1 MTSLVLVEMILTG
14 SGGSMIWLM
23 LKVTRIIK
31 PLALLSE
38 PSVLWLE
45 ILLVVV
51 GSLARWRILLDI

>member
-1 MTSLVLVEMILTG
+1 MASLVLVEMILTG
-14 SGGSMIWLM
+14 PSGSMIWLM

-45 ILLVVV
+45 ILVLV